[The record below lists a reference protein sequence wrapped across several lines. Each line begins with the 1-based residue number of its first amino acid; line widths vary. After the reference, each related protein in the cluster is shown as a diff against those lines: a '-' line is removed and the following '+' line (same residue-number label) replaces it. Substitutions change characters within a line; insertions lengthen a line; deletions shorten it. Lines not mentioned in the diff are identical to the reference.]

1 MKNVAEL
8 LIEAIIEEEKRTLA
22 IDNKIMVLSGIIT
35 IITSL
40 ILFSLHSDFFDFKI
54 IGDACVHRYLF
65 VLFILSIFLIL
76 LFTIYTSII
85 GLLIGNVVAKNKIVK
100 KMLINSLI
108 LKMDHQQNL
117 VFLGI
122 DYNGLLNFTKENKEN
137 QEPLEQHLLEI
148 ITNNKTINDFKARCT
163 LIISILL
170 VIGVISSS
178 AFILTFYLLSF

>member
-1 MKNVAEL
+1 MPLENYKSIDVG
-8 LIEAIIEEEKRTLA
+8 LIA

-54 IGDACVHRYLF
+54 ISNVCVCRCLF
-65 VLFILSIFLIL
+65 VLFILLIFLIL
-76 LFTIYTSII
+76 LFAIYTSII
-85 GLLIGNVVAKNKIVK
+85 ALLIGNVGAKNKIVK
-100 KMLINSLI
+100 KMFINNLIE
-108 LKMDHQQNL
+108 KKVRQQNL

-122 DYNGLLNFTKENKEN
+122 DYIGLINFIKENKEN

-170 VIGVISSS
+170 AIGVIFSSV
-178 AFILTFYLLSF
+178 FILTFYLHQF